1 MTETD
6 AMEMAAYSVAKH
18 FSISL
23 ADAYAMP
30 LDLFF
35 QSLEWAITVQKLQ
48 AEEMQKQAG
57 AAKHS
62 GEAISLDYFFPEE

>member
-1 MTETD
+1 
-6 AMEMAAYSVAKH
+6 
-18 FSISL
+18 
-23 ADAYAMP
+23 
-30 LDLFF
+30 
-35 QSLEWAITVQKLQ
+35 LQ